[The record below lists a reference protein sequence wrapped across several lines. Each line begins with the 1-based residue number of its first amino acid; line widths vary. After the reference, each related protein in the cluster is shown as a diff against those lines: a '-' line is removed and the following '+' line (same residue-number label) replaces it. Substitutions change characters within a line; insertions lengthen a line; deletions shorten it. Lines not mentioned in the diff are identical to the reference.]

1 MWKRVKGQGS
11 RIMVFLLAFSFRL
24 SALSLQFIVHKGI
37 SCKID
42 AVFIHAG
49 QDICKEIIPQEISS
63 HLLSG
68 EDFFEETVMGIS
80 DLRHK
85 V

>member
-1 MWKRVKGQGS
+1 MEIHFIKEIGKVSGK
-11 RIMVFLLAFSFRL
+11 L
-24 SALSLQFIVHKGI
+24 IVHKGVF
-37 SCKID
+37 CKID
-42 AVFIHAG
+42 AVLIKAG
-49 QDICKEIIPQEISS
+49 QDICREIIQQEISS

-68 EDFFEETVMGIS
+68 EDFLEETVMGIS